1 MGKTFLCQ
9 RSFLFPCA
17 TGISM
22 AFSASS
28 PLFSAVAAK
37 ANFCLLMKGV
47 LPLIHHLPSEINI
60 CFQ

>member
-9 RSFLFPCA
+9 RSILFPCA

-22 AFSASS
+22 AFSAASL
-28 PLFSAVAAK
+28 LFSAAAAK
-37 ANFCLLMKGV
+37 AKFCLLMKGV
-47 LPLIHHLPSEINI
+47 LPLIHHLPLEISI